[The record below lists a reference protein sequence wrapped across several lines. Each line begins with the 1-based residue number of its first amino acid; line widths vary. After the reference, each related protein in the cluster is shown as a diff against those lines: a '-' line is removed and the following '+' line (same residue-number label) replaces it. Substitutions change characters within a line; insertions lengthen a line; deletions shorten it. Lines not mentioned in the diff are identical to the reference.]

1 MDLNNKIDD
10 LINKLNKKNFF
21 EVIKEGNILIDKFP
35 NLFIFYNIVGLA
47 HQNIKNFEE
56 SEKFFLKAIEMDPKE
71 VSPKNNLANTY
82 LSLGKLNESEKLF
95 KEILDQ
101 HGNISVV
108 LANYARLKRKVN
120 DFNKSVYLLEEAL
133 KIDNDNSGFLEDLAN
148 CYQSQGNFEKSKIIC
163 TNILEKNP
171 NNIAAHIILSKQTN
185 YNNDDNNLKEMIDN
199 ESKLNE
205 RDINKNKICFA
216 IGKAYEDK
224 KDIDNSFNYIK
235 KGNILQD
242 NLINYKIEKDE
253 LIYKNIKDIFSRIK
267 LNLQKRKYNKK
278 KIIFICGLPR
288 SGTTLV
294 EQILSSHSKVNGAGE
309 LTYLKK
315 SIDSI
320 FFRENKLNEIA
331 LNNEIKSDENILND
345 MYYNFLEIH
354 KFENS
359 IITDKAPQ
367 NFMWVGFIKLFFPN
381 AKVIHCFRNAND
393 NFLSLYKNN
402 FASNQ
407 HMGWSFNGSNIAKF
421 YNLYSDLMKFWKL
434 NCEGFFHEI
443 NYDKLVIDNESEIKK
458 LLSYCEL
465 EREENCFNHYKN
477 KTPITTV
484 SLFQARKPIYKSS
497 LHSSQNYSKYLDK
510 YFKQLDK
517 YN

>member
-163 TNILEKNP
+163 NNILEKNP

-185 YNNDDNNLKEMIDN
+185 YNNDDNNLKVVREHDD
-199 ESKLNE
+199 
-205 RDINKNKICFA
+205 RAD
-216 IGKAYEDK
+216 GV
-224 KDIDNSFNYIK
+224 
-235 KGNILQD
+235 
-242 NLINYKIEKDE
+242 
-253 LIYKNIKDIFSRIK
+253 
-267 LNLQKRKYNKK
+267 
-278 KIIFICGLPR
+278 
-288 SGTTLV
+288 TLCD
-294 EQILSSHSKVNGAGE
+294 GRPP
-309 LTYLKK
+309 
-315 SIDSI
+315 D
-320 FFRENKLNEIA
+320 
-331 LNNEIKSDENILND
+331 
-345 MYYNFLEIH
+345 
-354 KFENS
+354 
-359 IITDKAPQ
+359 
-367 NFMWVGFIKLFFPN
+367 
-381 AKVIHCFRNAND
+381 
-393 NFLSLYKNN
+393 
-402 FASNQ
+402 
-407 HMGWSFNGSNIAKF
+407 
-421 YNLYSDLMKFWKL
+421 
-434 NCEGFFHEI
+434 
-443 NYDKLVIDNESEIKK
+443 
-458 LLSYCEL
+458 
-465 EREENCFNHYKN
+465 
-477 KTPITTV
+477 
-484 SLFQARKPIYKSS
+484 
-497 LHSSQNYSKYLDK
+497 
-510 YFKQLDK
+510 
-517 YN
+517 